1 MKKRLSQ
8 LTMKEYIE
16 LVCGDDSILLEGKNN
31 VTPQQLSIIKRNIIF
46 EYKQIA
52 DPPGIMSYLSDEDN
66 RKKTTLEVLL
76 FQMCDTLIRMNAF
89 DDVKNILKNFGFR
102 TTEMSENKLRETV
115 KSRLNR
121 ALSMQKREIIKND
134 EDSENLSP
142 DDMRKVF
149 DKQTTHLMTYFKFQI
164 NVCEIGATIYAN
176 MVNQYTREIKEKMT
190 LLKK

>member
-1 MKKRLSQ
+1 MKERLSQ
-8 LTMKEYIE
+8 LTMREYIE
-16 LVCGDDSILLEGKNN
+16 LMCGDDSILLEGENN

-66 RKKTTLEVLL
+66 KKKTTIEVLL
-76 FQMCDTLIRMNAF
+76 FQMCDTLIRMKAF
-89 DDVKNILKNFGFR
+89 DESRDILNSYGLR
-102 TTEMSENKLRETV
+102 TATMSENKLRETV

-121 ALSMQKREIIKND
+121 ALSMQKRQISKRD

-164 NVCEIGATIYAN
+164 NVSEIGATIYAN
-176 MVNQYTREIKEKMT
+176 MVSQYTREIKEKMA